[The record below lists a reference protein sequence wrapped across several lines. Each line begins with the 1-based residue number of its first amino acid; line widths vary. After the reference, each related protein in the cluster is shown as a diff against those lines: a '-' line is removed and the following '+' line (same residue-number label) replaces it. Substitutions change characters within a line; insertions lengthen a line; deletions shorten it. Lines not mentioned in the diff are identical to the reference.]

1 MIPVGYLQIRLPV
14 MSDFSKLNEEN
25 DTKVTLHEI
34 YYRTCVIFLKTLSYA
49 ILTRTKTT
57 LFNNNILST
66 VTSLGKYE
74 PDNSLYDTHDTFMSL
89 VTTCKRQ
96 SISRKK

>member
-49 ILTRTKTT
+49 LTKTT
-57 LFNNNILST
+57 LFNDNIFST
-66 VTSLGKYE
+66 VTTLGKYE

-89 VTTCKRQ
+89 VTTYKRQ